1 MSEEEYIESNL
12 PEEIAQLCTA
22 YSTLIE
28 IDTGLLEK
36 REGQRLTKAKQRL
49 LEVII
54 NYCEALPLVED

>member
-12 PEEIAQLCTA
+12 PEEIAQLCSA
-22 YSTLIE
+22 YSTLVE
-28 IDTGLLEK
+28 VDTGLLDK
-36 REGQRLTKAKQRL
+36 REGNRLVKVKSRL